1 MNASESAEA
10 KLENELSFGRKKKVK
25 EKKEKI
31 HWSVGLVIT
40 YIFLVFMLVIYI
52 APLLWTF
59 MVSFKTNAEI
69 FTSPFTPP
77 TILQLGNYIV
87 AWTAG
92 NLGTATL
99 NSFIVCTVTLALSMF
114 LGATISFALGIMK
127 FKGQN
132 VIMTYFMMGMMIP
145 VHCVLIPL
153 FTRFAHMGLSNT
165 LTGIIIP
172 YLTFSLPTVIFI
184 MTGFFRNIPKE
195 LIESACI
202 DGANIYQ
209 IFGKIALPLARTGFF
224 VTGMMTFIANW
235 NELLLAM
242 VFISDDK
249 KKTLP
254 VALSKFVGPYN
265 TNYSQMFA
273 AIIIA
278 IIPTIVVYCCFSNQI
293 VDGLT
298 AGAVKG

>member
-1 MNASESAEA
+1 M
-10 KLENELSFGRKKKVK
+10 KKISIW
-25 EKKEKI
+25 KI
-31 HWSVGLVIT
+31 II
-40 YIFLVFMLVIYI
+40 YIFLVLMAILYL

-59 MVSFKTNAEI
+59 NVAFKTNKEI
-69 FTSPFTPP
+69 FIAPFALPQNP
-77 TILQLGNYIV
+77 TIENFTF

-92 NLGTATL
+92 KLGIATL
-99 NSFIVCTVTLALSMF
+99 NSFIVCVITLFFSMIIGSMAAFGIARMRWKFSHMALVYF
-114 LGATISFALGIMK
+114 LT
-127 FKGQN
+127 
-132 VIMTYFMMGMMIP
+132 GMMIP

-153 FTRFAHMGLSNT
+153 FTRFAKLGLSNS
-165 LTGIIIP
+165 LTGLILP
-172 YLTFSLPTVIFI
+172 YLTFSLPITIFI
-184 MTGFFRNIPKE
+184 MVGFFEGMPNE

-202 DGANIYQ
+202 DGASIYQ
-209 IFGKIALPLARTGFF
+209 IFFKVCLPLGKTGLF
-224 VTGMMTFIANW
+224 VTGLMTFVGNW

-242 VFISDDK
+242 VFISDDM

-254 VALSKFVGPYN
+254 VSLSKFVGPYN

-278 IIPTIVVYCCFSNQI
+278 IIPTIVVYCAFSNQI